1 MDAFTSGLAQ
11 IVTGRNN
18 VHYVS
23 FKNPNIKSKDAKQW
37 NLVIPESTMI
47 Q

>member
-1 MDAFTSGLAQ
+1 MDTFTSGLAQ
-11 IVTGRNN
+11 IVTGRNYM
-18 VHYVS
+18 HYVS
-23 FKNPNIKSKDAKQW
+23 FKNPNIASKDIKQW